1 MAFTVAKSVPHQ
13 VEAATISAPEA
24 LCGDTAAV
32 SLGMT
37 LYAFCVG
44 FAININNGYYDR
56 RALLWLTIGLACGL
70 VVLLIPRIQRV
81 DPKLVKSMPVI
92 LALAIAGNTGL
103 LLSRRHTEPL
113 PVVAVLIMAALAL
126 LQALN
131 LRWARIPVVVVAAG
145 LFCYCGVIAIS
156 LPDPQMDVY
165 HWQQH
170 TSEALLERHNP
181 YELRLTPHYPLPQ
194 YYAPGTLDASGRLTC
209 ALPYPPL
216 SLLMV
221 LPAFMRT
228 GDIRYAQL
236 AAIALSTVLMAL
248 ARPGRIAALAAM
260 VFLLTPRA
268 LFVLWNGWTE
278 PLMVLN
284 FSLVMFCACRW
295 RKGLPWALGLF
306 LITKQTAIWAVPLV
320 PLLVEGPR
328 RWRQL
333 FWMAVKAGVVVV
345 VVDAPFV
352 VWNFHQFVRSVVLLR
367 VVPPF
372 RTDALTYLV
381 WIYSL
386 TGRIPPTWI
395 GAVVGVVVIAL
406 VLWKAPRT
414 PAGFAAGV
422 TLVTALFFAFSKQA
436 FANYYYFTIATAC
449 WAIAAAE
456 IVERRFSAA
465 SAAETN
471 S

>member
-1 MAFTVAKSVPHQ
+1 MFSETKSIPQAVKRTT
-13 VEAATISAPEA
+13 ARAPEA
-24 LCGDTAAV
+24 VGGDSVVVA
-32 SLGMT
+32 LGMT
-37 LYAFCVG
+37 LFAFCVG
-44 FAININNGYYDR
+44 FAINLNNGYYDR
-56 RALLWLTIGLACGL
+56 QALLWLTLGLAFGLGGL
-70 VVLLIPRIQRV
+70 VASFQRRTDSFLLKALPFV
-81 DPKLVKSMPVI
+81 
-92 LALAIAGNTGL
+92 LALAIAGDAGL
-103 LLSRRHTEPL
+103 VLSRRHQEPL
-113 PVVAVLIMAALAL
+113 PIIALVVLSILAL
-126 LQALN
+126 LPVFE
-131 LRWARIPVVVVAAG
+131 LRWARIPVVLVAAA
-145 LFCYCGVIAIS
+145 LFCYCGWFAIS

-170 TSEALLERHNP
+170 TSEALLERHDP
-181 YELRLTPHYPLPQ
+181 YELLLTPHYAVPR

-221 LPAFMRT
+221 LPAFMLT

-236 AAIALSTVLMAL
+236 AAIALSVVLIGL
-248 ARPGRIAALAAM
+248 SRSGRIATQAAM
-260 VFLLTPRA
+260 LFLLTPRA

-306 LITKQTAIWAVPLV
+306 LITKQTAVWAVPLV

-328 RWRQL
+328 RGKQL
-333 FWMAVKAGVVVV
+333 FWMAVKAGIVVAVIN
-345 VVDAPFV
+345 APFV
-352 VWNFHQFVRSVVLLR
+352 VWNFHQFVRAVVLLR

-372 RTDALTYLV
+372 RADALTYLV
-381 WIYSL
+381 WVYSL

-395 GAVVGVVVIAL
+395 GAIVGAAAVAL

-414 PAGFAAGV
+414 PTGFAMGV
-422 TLVTALFFAFSKQA
+422 TLVTTLFFAFSKQA

-449 WAIAAAE
+449 WAIAAC
-456 IVERRFSAA
+456 AA
-465 SAAETN
+465 PEGTQESNLQVTQP
-471 S
+471 